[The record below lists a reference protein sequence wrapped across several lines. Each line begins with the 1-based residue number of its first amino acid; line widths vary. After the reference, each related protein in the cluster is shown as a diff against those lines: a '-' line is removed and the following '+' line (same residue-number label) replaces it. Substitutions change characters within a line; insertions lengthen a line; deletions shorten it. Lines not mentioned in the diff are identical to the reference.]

1 MPTLIQIPNVE
12 DRRPTAEKRLRV
24 VAYCRV
30 STRQEEQETASSSGE
45 ILCSLSPL
53 LPDKVPQANVI
64 IPEILSTISN
74 RFGSICTSHCA
85 PSVSKEN
92 IYSVWLLQKRDT
104 HLRVSFFVVCSLLFM
119 PRRAG
124 DIQQFK
130 SELLPC
136 VRIFLF
142 VHRLQEHGQGPH
154 PQRPV
159 AVELAVDH
167 IVLPRLRVAGHVHHQ
182 VTVPLKMAVDPVD
195 LDLSHGLR
203 RAGSARR

>member
-12 DRRPTAEKRLRV
+12 DRRPAAEKRLRV

-45 ILCSLSPL
+45 IPCSLSPL

-92 IYSVWLLQKRDT
+92 IYSVSLLQISQPQSMTRSCPGVVFWCKSYRDCRET
-104 HLRVSFFVVCSLLFM
+104 YSCTERDACDRGKVENSDGQTGCARH
-119 PRRAG
+119 
-124 DIQQFK
+124 I
-130 SELLPC
+130 
-136 VRIFLF
+136 IFITWRF
-142 VHRLQEHGQGPH
+142 RN
-154 PQRPV
+154 V
-159 AVELAVDH
+159 ANNILENM
-167 IVLPRLRVAGHVHHQ
+167 
-182 VTVPLKMAVDPVD
+182 TF
-195 LDLSHGLR
+195 
-203 RAGSARR
+203 